1 MPNASPKTPRRVW
14 AVLMQRRIF
23 SLVSLGLVAVALS
36 ACAPR
41 DKEPNLMNIRQTSQG
56 PDEFSIV
63 PPKPLQEP
71 PSFSDLP
78 EPTPGGAN
86 RTDPTPNADA
96 VAALGGNPGALSGG
110 SVEGGIASYAG
121 RYGTDAGI
129 RSELAAADL
138 EWRRTHDGRLLER
151 LFSVNVYF
159 KAYEAMALDQYAE
172 LQRWRRK
179 GLRTPAAPPP
189 AQE

>member
-1 MPNASPKTPRRVW
+1 MPKASPKTSPRAW
-14 AVLMQRRIF
+14 AGLMQRRF
-23 SLVSLGLVAVALS
+23 LKLSFLVLMAGLA

-71 PSFSDLP
+71 PSLSELP

-96 VAALGGNPGALSGG
+96 VAALGGNPAALSGG
-110 SVEGGIASYAG
+110 NVEGGIASYAG
-121 RYGTDAGI
+121 RYGTDVGI

-159 KAYEAMALDQYAE
+159 KAYEAMSLDQYAE